1 MKIKPMKIKYFYF
14 LIAFFY
20 FWNNTAHAHKPSDS
34 YLVIT
39 IKDNKIEGQWDIAL
53 RDIEY
58 AIGLDE
64 NADNQITWQEVVTK
78 QKEIDAYAFA
88 RLVVK
93 NSQNTCP
100 IKPIKTLIDDHTDG
114 AYVVIKFVANCNDLI
129 NELNLHYSL
138 FADIDPSHRGLLRL
152 DYKGNTKTSIFGPD
166 NAQQSFI
173 LRTPD
178 RLIEFKN
185 YVVEG
190 MWHIWVGYDHILFLI
205 SLLLPAVLIHK
216 NKHWEPSASFKA
228 TSVDV
233 LKIVTAFTLAHSI
246 TLTLATLQVISL
258 PSRWVEA
265 AIAASVV
272 IAAMNNLN
280 PNLLKKR
287 WVAAFAF
294 GLIHG
299 FGFAAVLSD
308 LGLKSTTL
316 VLALVGFNV
325 GVEIGQMAIVIIYL
339 PVSFALRRT
348 WFYRTVLFYTGSLM
362 IIGIATIWFI
372 ERAFD
377 IKIFQIF

>member
-1 MKIKPMKIKYFYF
+1 MNFKTIYF
-14 LIAFFY
+14 LIALLCFCV
-20 FWNNTAHAHKPSDS
+20 NTAYAHKPSDS
-34 YLVIT
+34 YLVISV
-39 IKDNKIEGQWDIAL
+39 KDSKIEGQWDIAI

-64 NADNQITWQEVVTK
+64 NADNQITWREVLTK
-78 QKEIDAYAFA
+78 EKEIDAYAFA
-88 RLVVK
+88 RLSLK
-93 NSQNTCP
+93 NSQTTCL

-114 AYVVIKFVANCNDLI
+114 AYVVIKFAADCKGDI

-166 NAQQSFI
+166 NAQQSLI

-178 RLIEFKN
+178 RLVQFKN

-190 MWHIWVGYDHILFLI
+190 MWHIWMGYDHILFLI
-205 SLLLPAVLIHK
+205 SLLLPAVLIR
-216 NKHWEPSASFKA
+216 NSKHWEPSESFK
-228 TSVDV
+228 SSSIEV
-233 LKIVTAFTLAHSI
+233 LKIVTAFTVAHSI
-246 TLTLATLQVISL
+246 TLTLATLHIISL

-280 PNLLKKR
+280 PKILKKR

-308 LGLKSTTL
+308 LGLKSATL

-325 GVEIGQMAIVIIYL
+325 GVEIGQIVIVTIYL
-339 PVSFALRRT
+339 PLSFALRRT
-348 WFYRTVLFYTGSLM
+348 WFYKVVMFYSGSCL
-362 IIGIATIWFI
+362 IIGVATIWLI
-372 ERAFD
+372 ERIFN
-377 IKIFQIF
+377 IKIY